1 MRDSKLYDFRVKSHT
16 LNKYRTDEE
25 FKEAYRTGNLSW
37 SEIQYYVE
45 WRKGELKDCRI
56 TLRISGTDMMK
67 LKALARMQEKKVYS
81 YMGEILKRE
90 IHLQEER
97 LAASDS
103 EPAKSP

>member
-1 MRDSKLYDFRVKSHT
+1 MRDTNPHDFRVKSQT
-16 LNKYRTDEE
+16 LLKYKTDQEL
-25 FKEAYRTGNLSW
+25 KEAYRTGNLSW

-67 LKALARMQEKKVYS
+67 LKALARTQEKKVYS
-81 YMGEILKRE
+81 YINEILKRE

-97 LAASDS
+97 MAALI
-103 EPAKSP
+103 PMG